1 MQGDERMRFF
11 IDEGGIF
18 TPASGW
24 GVVCSL
30 VFPHKEVGPARR
42 EIDRISKSWPHVN
55 GELKGGS
62 LSAAQLE
69 ALVDVLYRH
78 DALLHAC
85 AIDVSREDPQGVD
98 RHKTG
103 QCEGITKYLVP
114 QHHPNFVKQVWELR
128 RTLERMPTQLYI
140 QCVLMSEL
148 VAWAVEEAT
157 MYFAQRRPRELA
169 DFEWTIDA
177 KDPRRITT
185 QEQWWRDALGP
196 LQESRSRREPMRMVR
211 DPAFDYRDFERK
223 FSMRKE
229 MWYPDRPR
237 EMVDG
242 HDIKKMITE
251 RMVFVDSRS
260 ETLIQA
266 VDILTSFLRRLLA
279 GQVAGDEIARA
290 LGRLQIIRMQGRHP
304 QSLRVQTISRTPGG
318 KTGLFKTLQTM
329 TNAGRSMIRRERRTA
344 A

>member
-1 MQGDERMRFF
+1 MRFF

-24 GVVCSL
+24 SVVCSL
-30 VFPHKEVGPARR
+30 ALPHKEVGPARR
-42 EIDRISKSWPHVN
+42 EIDRLSQSWPRRD

-62 LSAAQLE
+62 LSPAHLE
-69 ALVDVLYRH
+69 ALVDVLFRH

-85 AIDVSREDPQGVD
+85 AIDVSREDPQGVE
-98 RHKTG
+98 RHKIG
-103 QCEGITKYLVP
+103 QGEGITKYLVP
-114 QHHPNFVKQVWELR
+114 THHPNFVRQVWELR
-128 RTLERMPTQLYI
+128 RTLERMPSQLYI
-140 QCVLMSEL
+140 QYVLMSDL
-148 VAWAVEEAT
+148 VAWAVEETT
-157 MYFAQRRPRELA
+157 MYFAQRRPRELV

-177 KDPRRITT
+177 KDPLRISP
-185 QEQWWRDALGP
+185 QEDWWRDALAP
-196 LQESRSRREPMRMVR
+196 LMESRSRREPMRMVR
-211 DPAFDYRDFERK
+211 DPAFDYRYFERK

-251 RMVFVDSRS
+251 RIAFVDSRS
-260 ETLIQA
+260 ETMIQA

-279 GQVAGDEIARA
+279 GKIAGDEIARA
-290 LGRLQIIRMQGRHP
+290 VGKLQIIRMQGSQP
-304 QSLRVQTISRTPGG
+304 QSLRVRTLSRTPGG
-318 KTGLFKTLQTM
+318 KTGLFKTLRTM
-329 TNAGRSMIRRERRTA
+329 TRAGRSMIKPKRGVA

>member
-1 MQGDERMRFF
+1 MRFF

-18 TPASGW
+18 TSANGW
-24 GVVCSL
+24 SVVCSIAL
-30 VFPHKEVGPARR
+30 PHKEVGPTRR
-42 EIDRISKSWPHVN
+42 EINWISKSWPRVD

-62 LSAAQLE
+62 LTVAQLQ

-78 DALLHAC
+78 DAVLHAC

-103 QCEGITKYLVP
+103 QCEGITRYLAP
-114 QHHPNFVKQVWELR
+114 EHHPDFVRQVWDLR
-128 RTLERMPTQLYI
+128 RALERMLAQLYI

-148 VAWAVEEAT
+148 VAWAVEETT

-177 KDPRRITT
+177 KDPRRVTN
-185 QEQWWRDALGP
+185 QEQWWRDTLAP
-196 LQESRSRREPMRMVR
+196 LQESHSRREPMRMVR
-211 DPAFDYRDFERK
+211 DRAFDYRYFDRK

-237 EMVDG
+237 ETVG
-242 HDIKKMITE
+242 GYDIKKMITE
-251 RMVFVDSRS
+251 RMAFVDSRS

-266 VDILTSFLRRLLA
+266 VDIVTSFLRRLLT

-290 LGRLQIIRMQGRHP
+290 LGRLQIIRMQGRSP
-304 QSLRVQTISRTPGG
+304 QSLRVLTISRVPGG
-318 KTGLFKTLQTM
+318 NTGLFRTIRTM
-329 TNAGRSMIRRERRTA
+329 TRAGRNMSKPKRGIA

>member
-1 MQGDERMRFF
+1 MRFF

-30 VFPHKEVGPARR
+30 ALPHKEVGPARR
-42 EIDRISKSWPHVN
+42 EIDRISQSWPRTN

-62 LSAAQLE
+62 LSVAHLE
-69 ALVDVLYRH
+69 MLVDVLNRH

-85 AIDVSREDPQGVD
+85 AIDVSREDSKGVEA
-98 RHKTG
+98 HKTG
-103 QCEGITKYLVP
+103 QCQGITKYLVP
-114 QHHPNFVKQVWELR
+114 QHHPNFVRQVWDLR

-148 VAWAVEEAT
+148 VAWAVEETT

-177 KDPRRITT
+177 KDPLRISP
-185 QEQWWRDALGP
+185 QEEWWREALAP
-196 LQESRSRREPMRMVR
+196 LQESRTRREPMRMVR
-211 DPAFDYRDFERK
+211 DPTFDYRYFERK
-223 FSMRKE
+223 FSLRKE

-251 RMVFVDSRS
+251 RISFVDSRC
-260 ETLIQA
+260 ETMIQA
-266 VDILTSFLRRLLA
+266 VDILTSFLRRLLV
-279 GQVAGDEIARA
+279 GKIAGDEIARA
-290 LGRLQIIRMQGRHP
+290 VGKLQIIRMQGGQP
-304 QSLRVQTISRTPGG
+304 QSLRVITISRTPGG
-318 KTGLFKTLQTM
+318 KAGLFKTLRTM
-329 TNAGRSMIRRERRTA
+329 TRTGRSMIKLKRGEA